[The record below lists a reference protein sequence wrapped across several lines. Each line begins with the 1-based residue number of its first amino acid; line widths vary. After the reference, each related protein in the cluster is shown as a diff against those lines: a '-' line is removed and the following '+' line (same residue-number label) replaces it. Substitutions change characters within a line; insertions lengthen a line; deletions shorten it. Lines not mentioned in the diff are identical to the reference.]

1 MSKIYFFH
9 RCINFF
15 YHNFCLRLSLPDVE
29 DLKDFLLET
38 IIKTDLIRLIADD
51 EPWELFVETTELS
64 SEEGA
69 ALRDALKEHLAG
81 EPTDENDGPQREQ
94 QKELFLRDFPPLKE
108 KLEDNIRKLR
118 ELADHIDQVH
128 EGCSISNEMSSFI
141 VAASGLL
148 GLLGLTLAP
157 LTEGGSL
164 ALSAASLGLGAT
176 AGVTG
181 LTTTIV
187 EDSMRGSD
195 ESQGRRLLD
204 ASMNILEEILE
215 IMPKNRVKIFNPGV
229 ELADA
234 LKTLKDQIPAFNTD
248 RFFSGLGRQTRNFI
262 STGRSAL
269 SVTRGAAP
277 SFFLAWD
284 VHDLVNES
292 KDLYD
297 GAKTESARAL
307 RVLAHKLEEKLQEFE
322 QNYKALQS
330 DLPQ

>member
-1 MSKIYFFH
+1 MAYAGDSEETRKDLIE
-9 RCINFF
+9 
-15 YHNFCLRLSLPDVE
+15 DV
-29 DLKDFLLET
+29 KDFLLET
-38 IIKTDLIRLIADD
+38 IIKTDLSILIDD
-51 EPWELFVETTELS
+51 VKAWELFVETTELS

-69 ALRDALKEHLAG
+69 ALRDALKEHLAR

-94 QKELFLRDFPPLKE
+94 QKELFLRKFPPLKE

-128 EGCSISNEMSSFI
+128 KDCTISNVVSSS
-141 VAASGLL
+141 VGATSGVL
-148 GLLGLTLAP
+148 GLLGLVMAP
-157 LTEGGSL
+157 FTGGASL
-164 ALSAASLGLGAT
+164 VLSAASLGLGAT

-181 LTTTIV
+181 LTTRIV

-195 ESQGRRLLD
+195 ESQGRRLVY

-234 LKTLKDQIPAFNTD
+234 FKSLKDQIPAYNTD

-269 SVTRGAAP
+269 SVTRGAAT

-284 VHDLVNES
+284 VYNLVNES
-292 KDLYD
+292 KHLYD